1 MSRANSNSSRAAADA
16 KFGMSGM
23 SEMSGTSR
31 TSGTSG
37 TGTEKVP
44 EQVTDNGTVGA
55 GTIGGGNINEGTV
68 SRARIDRLRNSMP
81 GNDALI
87 DELIDLF
94 VADLPKRLGAIAHA
108 VERADAPALALQA
121 HALRGGAANFGASR
135 LDELCAKIEEAG
147 VRGRFAETPAMLEEV
162 TRESARVRDTLLTFK
177 SQQPKRG
184 AQRRL
189 PNGPAKESDQE

>member
-16 KFGMSGM
+16 KSGMSGM
-23 SEMSGTSR
+23 SR
-31 TSGTSG
+31 TSG

-44 EQVTDNGTVGA
+44 EQVTDKGPVGA
-55 GTIGGGNINEGTV
+55 GNIGAGNINEGTV
-68 SRARIDRLRNSMP
+68 SRSRIDRLRNSTP
-81 GNDALI
+81 GKDALI

-108 VERADAPALALQA
+108 VQRADAPALALQA

-147 VRGRFAETPAMLEEV
+147 VRGTFAETPAMLEEV
-162 TRESARVRDTLLTFK
+162 TRESAQVRDTLLTFK

-189 PNGPAKESDQE
+189 VNGPAKESDEE

>member
-1 MSRANSNSSRAAADA
+1 MSRANSNSSRTAADA
-16 KFGMSGM
+16 KSGK
-23 SEMSGTSR
+23 SGTSR
-31 TSGTSG
+31 TSG

-44 EQVTDNGTVGA
+44 EQVTDKGLFGA
-55 GTIGGGNINEGTV
+55 GTIGAGTIGAGTIGAGTIGEGTV
-68 SRARIDRLRNSMP
+68 SRARINRLRNSMP
-81 GNDALI
+81 GKDALI

-94 VADLPKRLGAIAHA
+94 VADLWKRLGAIAHA

-162 TRESARVRDTLLTFK
+162 RRESARVRDVLLTLKIRAFI
-177 SQQPKRG
+177 
-184 AQRRL
+184 
-189 PNGPAKESDQE
+189 

>member
-16 KFGMSGM
+16 KSGM
-23 SEMSGTSR
+23 SRMSR

-44 EQVTDNGTVGA
+44 EQVTDKGPVAAGTIGA
-55 GTIGGGNINEGTV
+55 GTIGEGTV
-68 SRARIDRLRNSMP
+68 SRARIDRLRNSTP

-108 VERADAPALALQA
+108 VQRADAPALALQA

-147 VRGRFAETPAMLEEV
+147 VRGTFAETPAMLEEV

-177 SQQPKRG
+177 SQPPKRG
-184 AQRRL
+184 AQRRFA
-189 PNGPAKESDQE
+189 NGPAKESDEE

>member
-16 KFGMSGM
+16 KSGM
-23 SEMSGTSR
+23 SRMSR

-44 EQVTDNGTVGA
+44 EQVTDKSPVGA
-55 GTIGGGNINEGTV
+55 GTIGAGTIGEGTV
-68 SRARIDRLRNSMP
+68 SRARIDRLRNSTP

-108 VERADAPALALQA
+108 VQRADAPALALQA

-147 VRGRFAETPAMLEEV
+147 VRGTFAETPAMLEEV

-177 SQQPKRG
+177 SQPPKRG
-184 AQRRL
+184 AQRRFA
-189 PNGPAKESDQE
+189 NGPAKQSDEE

>member
-1 MSRANSNSSRAAADA
+1 MSRANSNSSRTAADA
-16 KFGMSGM
+16 KSGK
-23 SEMSGTSR
+23 SGTSR
-31 TSGTSG
+31 TSG

-44 EQVTDNGTVGA
+44 EQVTDKGLFGA
-55 GTIGGGNINEGTV
+55 GTIGAETIGEGTV
-68 SRARIDRLRNSMP
+68 SRARINRLRNSMP
-81 GNDALI
+81 GKDALI

-94 VADLPKRLGAIAHA
+94 VADLWKRLGAIAHA

-162 TRESARVRDTLLTFK
+162 RRESARVRDVLLTLKIRAF
-177 SQQPKRG
+177 
-184 AQRRL
+184 
-189 PNGPAKESDQE
+189 N